1 MNLELGKQYVRRN
14 NDVITIVEYD
24 TDKNNKFP
32 FTATDGC
39 RYTKDGHFKL
49 YGVKNKLDI
58 VSEYKPASQSKVIH
72 ETSTTILQT
81 ALTHDRQQIRTSLQ
95 KIEASVKKLEEL
107 LLPERKSKMN
117 PCEFALAFQAWSMA
131 IQAKLSHDLPNVSVE
146 DLAKQYGQH
155 TTTPE
160 NLDKVSHCFD
170 WNTVMEFIENEK
182 ETISV

>member
-1 MNLELGKQYVRRN
+1 MNLEVGKRYFNRN
-14 NDVITIVEYD
+14 QEIVKIIRQHINTLY
-24 TDKNNKFP
+24 P
-32 FTATDGC
+32 FVGDNGFSYTATGSFTFSSKPHPFDLIGE
-39 RYTKDGHFKL
+39 
-49 YGVKNKLDI
+49 NKEEKINTD
-58 VSEYKPASQSKVIH
+58 P
-72 ETSTTILQT
+72 TTHPTQQL
-81 ALTHDRQQIRTSLQ
+81 HNHNYQQIRTSLQ
-95 KIEASVKKLEEL
+95 KIEASVKKLEKIL
-107 LLPERKSKMN
+107 SPERKSKMD

-131 IQAKLSHDLPNVSVE
+131 IQAKLSHDLPGISVE

>member
-1 MNLELGKQYVRRN
+1 MNLEVGKRYFDRN
-14 NDVITIVEYD
+14 QEIVKIIRQDINTVYPFVGDNGFSYTAAGSFTFSSKPHPSDLIGEHKEEKIN
-24 TDKNNKFP
+24 TD
-32 FTATDGC
+32 
-39 RYTKDGHFKL
+39 
-49 YGVKNKLDI
+49 
-58 VSEYKPASQSKVIH
+58 S
-72 ETSTTILQT
+72 TSILQT
-81 ALTHDRQQIRTSLQ
+81 ALTTDRQQIAESL
-95 KIEASVKKLEEL
+95 KRIEESIQTLKQSHSL
-107 LLPERKSKMN
+107 ERKSKMN